1 MHKCKTKST
10 ILVVFFL
17 DAIKNFKFY
26 FSIMNLENLFERI
39 KSSEKI
45 SAKEALEIAQSAP
58 KDKLY
63 QTADKIREFF
73 LGNKI
78 ETCSIMNA
86 HSGRC
91 SENCKWCAQSAHY
104 KTGVKEYGYVSIS
117 EALKNAKYAK
127 DKRVQ
132 RFSLVTSGKKIPDSQ
147 TENIAKIYEEMG
159 KLGIALCGSFGL
171 LSKDQLKRLKEAG
184 MTRYHCNLEA
194 APSYF
199 PKLCTT
205 HTIEEKL
212 QTLKYAKELGYEICC
227 GGIIGMGEN
236 LRERLEL
243 AFAIS
248 EIEPDSIPLNVL
260 QPIKGTPLENT
271 PPLTEDEILTAFAM
285 FRIINP
291 KAHIRFAGGRSAFIN
306 RQRDALKAGASA
318 LLVGD
323 MLTTIGSDIAAD
335 YKMLSQMG
343 YDFLAV
349 E

>member
-1 MHKCKTKST
+1 MDLEKL
-10 ILVVFFL
+10 ILE
-17 DAIKNFKFY
+17 IKNGG
-26 FSIMNLENLFERI
+26 
-39 KSSEKI
+39 KI
-45 SAKEALEIAQSAP
+45 SEEFALEIAQKAP

-63 QTADKIREFF
+63 AAADEIRKFF
-73 LGNKI
+73 LGNKV

-104 KTGVKEYGYVSIS
+104 KTGVKEYGYSTAQ
-117 EALKNAKYAK
+117 EALKNAKHAK
-127 DKRVQ
+127 EKRVQ
-132 RFSLVTSGKKIPDSQ
+132 RFSLVTSGRKVPESR
-147 TENIAKIYEEMG
+147 TEELAGIYAEMR

-171 LSKDQLKRLKEAG
+171 LSRDQLKILKDAG

-199 PKLCTT
+199 PKLCST

-212 QTLKYAKELGYEICC
+212 RTLAFAKELGYEICC

-236 LRERLEL
+236 LAQRLEL

-248 EIEPDSIPLNVL
+248 KIEPDSIPLNVL

-271 PPLTEDEILTAFAM
+271 LPLSEDEILTAFAM

-323 MLTTIGSDIAAD
+323 MLTTVGSNIDSD
-335 YKMLSQMG
+335 YKMLSEMG
-343 YDFLAV
+343 YDFLSPR
-349 E
+349 